1 MPVFSTLRL
10 GWEHYQTS
18 IPIELWVD
26 DVALDVSRIG
36 CQ

>member
-1 MPVFSTLRL
+1 MPQFSSLRL
-10 GWEHYQTS
+10 GWEHDQTS

-26 DVALDVSRIG
+26 DVAVGPQRLG